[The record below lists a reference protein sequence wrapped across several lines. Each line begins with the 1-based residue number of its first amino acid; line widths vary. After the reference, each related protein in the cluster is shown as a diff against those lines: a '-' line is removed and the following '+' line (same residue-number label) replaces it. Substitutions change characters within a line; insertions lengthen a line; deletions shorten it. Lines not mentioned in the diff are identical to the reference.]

1 MQREGGCTVVRQGHL
16 IAVVGIFLIGCAVLL
31 LVVGCA
37 VTRSEAPKE
46 GQGHTEAT
54 MKEQGRSPQAT
65 ASEEARCEGRQP
77 FERPYEPNE
86 EGWLTND
93 VPGCLRGGLLSGTD
107 SNDMLDGLAGDDV
120 IHGGPGDDSEVYG
133 DGGEDVIYGG
143 AGDDELEGGWGK
155 DVIYGGDGNDLL
167 DGASN
172 DDGERDELYCGN
184 GKDYYAADKH
194 DYVDSSCEVKRPPLP
209 TA

>member
-1 MQREGGCTVVRQGHL
+1 M
-16 IAVVGIFLIGCAVLL
+16 VGIFLIGCAVLL

-107 SNDMLDGLAGDDV
+107 SNDMLDGLDGDDV
-120 IHGGPGDDSEVYG
+120 IHGGPGDDSEVHG
-133 DGGEDVIYGG
+133 AGGEDVIYGG
-143 AGDDELEGGWGK
+143 DGDDVLSGDWGK

-172 DDGERDELYCGN
+172 EDGERDELYCGK
-184 GKDYYAADKH
+184 GKDKYLADKK
-194 DYVDSSCEVKRPPLP
+194 DYVDSSCEVKRGPLP
-209 TA
+209 TM